1 MKKNVKKAQTMVKK
15 EQSIVIIRLIV
26 NSIYLRQ
33 MAKRQVYNRLRIV
46 LAETNKSNRDIAN
59 YLDMSESTVSKWVNN
74 RKQPSLEII
83 FKIAKFLK
91 VSPTELIE
99 KEEKYI
105 EDK

>member
-1 MKKNVKKAQTMVKK
+1 MK
-15 EQSIVIIRLIV
+15 
-26 NSIYLRQ
+26 
-33 MAKRQVYNRLRIV
+33 KRQVYNRLRVV

-59 YLDMSESTVSKWVNN
+59 HLNMSETTVSKWVNN
-74 RKQPSLEII
+74 RKQPSLQII
-83 FKIAKFLK
+83 FEIAKFLK